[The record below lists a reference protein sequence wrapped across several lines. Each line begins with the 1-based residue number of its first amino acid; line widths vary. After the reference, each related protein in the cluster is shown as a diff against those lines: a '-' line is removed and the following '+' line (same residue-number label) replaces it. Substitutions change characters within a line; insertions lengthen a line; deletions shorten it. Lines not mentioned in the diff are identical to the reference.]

1 MVAAWQNGICNED
14 SRTTE
19 GVLFSAPDPIK
30 AVMDKK
36 RTRPNGQIL
45 VT

>member
-14 SRTTE
+14 SRITE
-19 GVLFSAPDPIK
+19 GVLFSAPDQIK
-30 AVMDKK
+30 AVMDK
-36 RTRPNGQIL
+36 RRMGQNGKML